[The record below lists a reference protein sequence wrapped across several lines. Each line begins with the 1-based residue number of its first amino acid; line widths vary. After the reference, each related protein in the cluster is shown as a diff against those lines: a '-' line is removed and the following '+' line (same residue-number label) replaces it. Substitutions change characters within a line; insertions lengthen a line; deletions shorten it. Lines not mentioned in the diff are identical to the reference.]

1 MEIQL
6 LVLGKTNESVIQ
18 QLCDLYIQKIK
29 HYSKFSFEVI
39 DNHQIKS
46 EDSDR
51 IKEEEA
57 KLTFKK
63 IKDTDWLILLDEN
76 GKEFNSI
83 QFSDQLQKWMN
94 SGVKKV
100 VFLVGGAFGFHQHI
114 YDRANGKISLSK
126 MTFSH
131 QLIRPIFL
139 EQLYRAF
146 TILKNEPYHHR

>member
-6 LVLGKTNESVIQ
+6 LVLGKTNESAIQ
-18 QLCDLYIQKIK
+18 QLCSLYIQKIK

-39 DNHQIKS
+39 DNHQIKY

-57 KLTFKK
+57 KLIFKK